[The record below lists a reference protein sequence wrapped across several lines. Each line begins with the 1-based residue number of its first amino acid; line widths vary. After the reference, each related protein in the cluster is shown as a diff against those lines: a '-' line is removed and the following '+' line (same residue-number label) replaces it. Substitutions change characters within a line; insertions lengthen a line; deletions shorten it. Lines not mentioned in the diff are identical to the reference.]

1 MFCFSRKS
9 SRDSSRRFTYLTEL
23 RRPLLPVCKI
33 AFSKM
38 KFIDSFL
45 TGIIVL
51 VTIAL
56 LSLPLEYDLYSE
68 AETRRKEG

>member
-1 MFCFSRKS
+1 
-9 SRDSSRRFTYLTEL
+9 
-23 RRPLLPVCKI
+23 
-33 AFSKM
+33 M

-68 AETRRKEG
+68 AETRRKEGWF